1 MGKYYQTEEYNE
13 ILESLLA
20 NNADLEKI
28 NQHGVSVGII
38 SSTSK
43 KKKNDHL
50 VRADCRKTAEFY
62 KAFVPYD
69 FLITVYE
76 PNCIDL
82 TEEQMKIILYH
93 ELLHVGIEE
102 TATGIRTY
110 IHGHD
115 IEDFVS
121 IIDQYGVDWGRSR
134 TDVEEQ

>member
-1 MGKYYQTEEYNE
+1 MSKYYQTEEYNE
-13 ILESLLA
+13 MLERLLE
-20 NNADLEKI
+20 NKADLEKI
-28 NQHGVSVGII
+28 NQHGISVGII

-43 KKKNDHL
+43 KKKNDQL

-69 FLITVYE
+69 FLVTVYE

-82 TEEQMKIILYH
+82 TEEQMEILLYH

-110 IHGHD
+110 MHGHD
-115 IEDFVS
+115 LEDFIS
-121 IIDQYGVDWGRSR
+121 IIDQYGVNWSSSR
-134 TDVEEQ
+134 DGEE